1 MRQRVGASKHL
12 TLAVDRASPPSGE
25 GLDGSTPCQ
34 KPLIYLLFET
44 LSTGYPQVSTDIH
57 RLITMRESVDFS
69 GFHVLLSVKAFTFKA
84 CGPVDNLYS
93 LQKANSASLNRFSDA
108 ESVLKKLCDH
118 SSKCPFKNNPSTF
131 YPQNDLIASQFS
143 TVYCFNSSVII
154 HLSVYK
160 KTNHPHFIHRTT

>member
-1 MRQRVGASKHL
+1 MRQRVGAAKHL

-57 RLITMRESVDFS
+57 RYTPILGSLDLPI
-69 GFHVLLSVKAFTFKA
+69 FHGLLFVKPFTFKA

-160 KTNHPHFIHRTT
+160 KTNRPHFIHRTT